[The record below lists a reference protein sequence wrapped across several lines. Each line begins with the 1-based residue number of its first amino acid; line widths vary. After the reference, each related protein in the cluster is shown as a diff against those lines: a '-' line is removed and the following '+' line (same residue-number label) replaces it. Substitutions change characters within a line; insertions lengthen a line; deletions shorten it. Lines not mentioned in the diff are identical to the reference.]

1 MTTATQKQLKS
12 IELRGKISMAVKN
25 YVTCQQLITE
35 ASEMT
40 MTLNKEAK
48 QKASQQIYDL
58 EANREVLWQTLMELM
73 DRAAVNPTPHLRDLG
88 LKIMVA
94 RTGRDH
100 ILRLISLH
108 TQRSDQ
114 YHVYLQQFVESEK

>member
-1 MTTATQKQLKS
+1 MMTSTQEQINS

-25 YVTCQQLITE
+25 YVACQRLITE
-35 ASEMT
+35 AIEMAVT
-40 MTLNKEAK
+40 IDK
-48 QKASQQIYDL
+48 QRTIQQIYDL
-58 EANREVLWQTLMELM
+58 EANRETLWQTLMELM

-100 ILRLISLH
+100 ALRLISLH
-108 TQRSDQ
+108 SQKSDQ
-114 YHVYLQQFVESEK
+114 YHVYLQQFVESRK